1 MLNELGTAT
10 LIYFTKYNSE
20 ASASVY
26 WPLKMEGDAKSSVIG
41 GFYNMQ
47 QGLQHFAL

>member
-10 LIYFTKYNSE
+10 LIYFAEKYDPE

-26 WPLKMEGDAKSSVIG
+26 WPLKIEGEAKSSVIR

-47 QGLQHFAL
+47 QGL